1 MSDREDSEMEIE
13 EAKKNDP
20 RRESTSM
27 EETEGQDTD
36 LRTREADDRTDWRH
50 KRDPRSSA
58 EKRDNATQMR
68 HELGQSSEYPVR
80 TGVADCYY
88 YLKNGGCFFGRSCRY
103 NHPPRNQL
111 GDDTVQPS
119 AYKVRLGATNCEQ
132 YLHTGQCTYGSR
144 CWFNHPPLPGARDC
158 EQYLQTGQCS
168 YGRRCRFNH
177 PLTHLAPATTWGRR
191 SDERRHETESSSRA
205 EKRARTIPDYPS
217 VIQDV
222 SDEVGAGQNSWLQR
236 RRAQRGK
243 IDCGQRRVSEEERT
257 LRETVPCTVLVL
269 YSQERQTHD
278 LEEQKQRERVYENLR
293 IDQIKASVQSD
304 GGIQTEQRLEIP
316 ENHSVN
322 AQENLQEQADV
333 EKEKRKA
340 QEKAQEERSRSLT
353 GNVDQLIQSL
363 QDNIG
368 IGRKKGDG
376 V

>member
-1 MSDREDSEMEIE
+1 
-13 EAKKNDP
+13 
-20 RRESTSM
+20 
-27 EETEGQDTD
+27 
-36 LRTREADDRTDWRH
+36 
-50 KRDPRSSA
+50 
-58 EKRDNATQMR
+58 MR

-119 AYKVRLGATNCEQ
+119 AYKVRLGATKCEQ
-132 YLHTGQCTYGSR
+132 YLHTGQCSYGSR

-177 PLTHLAPATTWGRR
+177 PPTYLAPYFQKGGCKHGSSFKFTNSMRGDGIEPMRATTWGRR
-191 SDERRHETESSSRA
+191 SDERRHERESSSRA

-257 LRETVPCTVLVL
+257 LRETVPCSVLVL

-293 IDQIKASVQSD
+293 IDQIKATVLSD
-304 GGIQTEQRLEIP
+304 GGIQTEQRLEVETRLFFAVITRRK
-316 ENHSVN
+316 NHSVN
-322 AQENLQEQADV
+322 AQENLQEQADM
-333 EKEKRKA
+333 EREKRKA

>member
-1 MSDREDSEMEIE
+1 
-13 EAKKNDP
+13 
-20 RRESTSM
+20 
-27 EETEGQDTD
+27 
-36 LRTREADDRTDWRH
+36 
-50 KRDPRSSA
+50 
-58 EKRDNATQMR
+58 MR

-144 CWFNHPPLPGARDC
+144 CWFNHPP
-158 EQYLQTGQCS
+158 
-168 YGRRCRFNH
+168 
-177 PLTHLAPATTWGRR
+177 
-191 SDERRHETESSSRA
+191 
-205 EKRARTIPDYPS
+205 ARTIPDYPS